1 MSWATIH
8 VLVCGICADEYAGRK
23 DQPRARVLSK
33 AQQNERVNDSDG
45 FGTTWKTGWHSN
57 THGVLIVCDA
67 CIGEVHAKAKWY
79 SGRVD
84 LGRPSLAL
92 FVDFYA
98 DELRANDIPHAGAL
112 AELAVEGAAWAVVQ
126 EELAN
131 AQAP

>member
-23 DQPRARVLSK
+23 DQPRARVLSR
-33 AQQNERVNDSDG
+33 ARQNE
-45 FGTTWKTGWHSN
+45 GWHSN

-67 CIGEVHAKAKWY
+67 CIGEVHAKAKGY
-79 SGRVD
+79 AN
-84 LGRPSLAL
+84 LAPGPLESSEPRKL

-112 AELAVEGAAWAVVQ
+112 AELAVEGAAWAAI
-126 EELAN
+126 AN